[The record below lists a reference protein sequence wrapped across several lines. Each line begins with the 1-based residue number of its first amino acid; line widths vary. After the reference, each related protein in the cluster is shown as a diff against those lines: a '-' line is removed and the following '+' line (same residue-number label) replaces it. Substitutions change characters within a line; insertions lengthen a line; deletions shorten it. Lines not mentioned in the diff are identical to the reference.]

1 MRLKKKDFYPPRVVN
16 DIMTQD
22 TIKNFLP
29 KFIKNLEDKGRSPS
43 TILAYRADLEQ
54 LISSLQDRKKVT
66 FDKLLTSD
74 IESFRDS
81 LLTQKYTPKSVS
93 RKLNAVKTFFRW
105 LVANGYISSDPSKAV
120 AHPKIEMSVPK
131 FLSPLEYRALRDVV
145 RDDIRVAAI
154 VELIL
159 QTGLR
164 ISEVANLKL
173 ENVKDSEII
182 IEAYATQP
190 SRTIP
195 LNEPANEALREY
207 LKIRPKSSSAY
218 VFVSK
223 NGKQLAVRNIR
234 AAIDRYFT
242 KAEIP
247 DYSVNDLR
255 TTFIIENLK
264 AGADLVMLSHIV
276 GHKRL
281 STTERYLELAEVKEP
296 GNKQTLEE
304 L

>member
-1 MRLKKKDFYPPRVVN
+1 MA
-16 DIMTQD
+16 QD
-22 TIKNFLP
+22 TLNNLLP
-29 KFIKNLEDKGRSPS
+29 KFTKNLEDKDRSPS
-43 TILAYRADLEQ
+43 TVLAYRADLEQ
-54 LISSLQDRKKVT
+54 LMALLHGKNKVT
-66 FDKLLTSD
+66 ADAVRPGDL
-74 IESFRDS
+74 EAFRDS
-81 LLTQKYTPKSVS
+81 LLAQKYTPKSVS

-105 LVANGYISSDPSKAV
+105 LVAEKQVGTDPSKNV
-120 AHPKIEMSVPK
+120 AHPKITPSLPK
-131 FLSPLEYRALRDVV
+131 FLSPLEYRALRDIV
-145 RDDIRVAAI
+145 RGDSRIAAI

-173 ENVKDSEII
+173 ENVKKAEVKV
-182 IEAYATQP
+182 EAYATQP
-190 SRTIP
+190 ERTVP
-195 LNEPANEALREY
+195 LNKRAKDALDEH
-207 LKIRPKSSSAY
+207 LKDRPKTDSPH

-223 NGKQLAVRNIR
+223 NGRPLAVRNIR
-234 AAIDRYFT
+234 AAIDRYFN

-255 TTFIIENLK
+255 TTFVVENLK
-264 AGADLVMLSHIV
+264 ASVDLVLLSRVV

-296 GNKQTLEE
+296 GKKQALEE